1 MITFKKLKIED
12 YKFFKELILSEG
24 NAFIEYIELGWSIN
38 EIKNQLNK
46 TINLSYG
53 VFYKN
58 TLISFMLGDLF
69 CVEKLSEYE
78 LFLIYVCK
86 NFRNKGIGTKLLNKI
101 GKTENKYLKK
111 IYLEVSKKNT
121 KGISFYKKMN
131 FKKTYTRKNYYLAQ
145 KEKMD
150 ALIFVKNF

>member
-69 CVEKLSEYE
+69 CVEKLSRFSTR
-78 LFLIYVCK
+78 L
-86 NFRNKGIGTKLLNKI
+86 
-101 GKTENKYLKK
+101 
-111 IYLEVSKKNT
+111 LEVT
-121 KGISFYKKMN
+121 LHVELKGKASPNPEFPAYVS
-131 FKKTYTRKNYYLAQ
+131 L
-145 KEKMD
+145 
-150 ALIFVKNF
+150 